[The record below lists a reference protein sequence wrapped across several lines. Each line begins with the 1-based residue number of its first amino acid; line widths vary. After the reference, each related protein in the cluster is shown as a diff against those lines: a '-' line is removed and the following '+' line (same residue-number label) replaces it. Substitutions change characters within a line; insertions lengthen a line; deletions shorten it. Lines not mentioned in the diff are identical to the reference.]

1 MRADCPSL
9 SQAKDWL
16 DKGWISLYQHTTVAV
31 GWSGGIDSTALLLA
45 LRTLGLQIQ
54 AWHIDHAWHVD
65 SASDAQRLAEL
76 AAHWGVCFKS
86 IRLESAAQSNREAH
100 AREGRYVAFQR
111 LSEQTGIQTLML
123 AHHADDQAET
133 VCMRMLQGAG
143 VMGCRGIGRDIHRH
157 GLHICRPL
165 LHIRRDNLKHAL
177 QDKGVS
183 WLHDSSNDDVAL
195 WRNRIRKQ
203 LFPRMQEAGIEPYDL
218 FRRWQQQA
226 DNLALKIAKGLNG
239 MMIEHEKHGCSLSWD
254 SWYVLSQS
262 LRVEMLQRMAVMVLG
277 EGKVLGRRHLEL
289 IDVWR
294 GKVMQGGGRGGLDLS
309 GCHLACVAGRLHLQ
323 TSRAISR
330 T

>member
-1 MRADCPSL
+1 VRADCPCL
-9 SQAKDWL
+9 PQAKHWL
-16 DKGWISLYQHTTVAV
+16 NRDWISSHQHTVAAV

-45 LRTLGLQIQ
+45 LRTLGIKVQ
-54 AWHIDHAWHVD
+54 AWHIDHAWHAG
-65 SASDAQRLAEL
+65 SASDAESL
-76 AAHWGVCFKS
+76 AALATHWGISFKS
-86 IRLESAAQSNREAH
+86 IRLESTSLSNREAH
-100 AREGRYVAFQR
+100 SREGRYAAFQR
-111 LSEQTGIQTLML
+111 LSEQTGVRTLML

-143 VMGCRGIGRDIHRH
+143 VMGCRGMADDVNRH
-157 GLHICRPL
+157 GLDISRPL
-165 LHIRRDNLKHAL
+165 LHIRRDSLKQAL
-177 QDKGVS
+177 QDNDVS
-183 WLHDSSNDDVAL
+183 WLHDASNDDVGL

-203 LFPRMQEAGIEPYDL
+203 LFPRIQEAGVEPFDL
-218 FRRWQQQA
+218 FIRWQQQA
-226 DNLALKIAKGLNG
+226 ANIAAEIERNLDG
-239 MMIEHEKHGCSLSWD
+239 MAIEYEKYGCSLSWTD
-254 SWYVLSQS
+254 WSALSQS

-294 GKVMQGGGRGGLDLS
+294 QNVMNGEGRGGLDLS